1 MKGMIRWSGLGVAA
15 VLVILAYFV
24 IEPLLKFVIEQA
36 GTRAL
41 STKVSLHEVSVDW
54 AKPSLALTG
63 LEVADKKQPMRNQ
76 LEVDEISVSIDAF
89 EALSGH
95 LISDQAKLKGIQF
108 NTERTTSGEIG
119 DIVTLDNVDDK
130 VTESAGE
137 ALSLPG
143 LDLPDIDELVKKEN
157 SLTYQRYQALKQ
169 YVDANK
175 EAFKQRID
183 ALKDEKKIDDYKARF
198 KEIKS
203 AKGFMGKLKMVSKAK
218 DLKED
223 IDGDLKEA
231 KQLRK
236 DFDKTVAEIKRRVAE
251 LKDSPKQEADH
262 LLHKVGVEGGTDQ
275 VAQMLFG
282 PELKGYLKQLK
293 EMTSGMGEAKA
304 SEPEEVVVERG
315 KGIFVRFDQERPQPL
330 VWFKKAEVSG
340 DFSGLGVPF
349 GFNGTASDITDQQK
363 LTDKPTSLDLK
374 LLNDQVKSAD
384 LAVSVDLRKQSI
396 IALETNMQGY
406 QVDKLPL
413 SGDFELSKGLADIV
427 AKIKTQDEQ
436 LSGTVNMDM
445 SAVSLTS
452 TGDMFEK
459 YPSAKDALA
468 SISNIDA
475 DATLSG
481 SLDQPGVAIK
491 SNLDDVL
498 SSVLNK
504 ALEGQLATYKA
515 EVTER
520 LDAMLQDEL
529 SDADTIKADYL
540 GMSGDI
546 DGTKKLLNDLLG
558 GL

>member
-374 LLNDQVKSAD
+374 LLNDHVKSAD

-520 LDAMLQDEL
+520 LDAILQDEL